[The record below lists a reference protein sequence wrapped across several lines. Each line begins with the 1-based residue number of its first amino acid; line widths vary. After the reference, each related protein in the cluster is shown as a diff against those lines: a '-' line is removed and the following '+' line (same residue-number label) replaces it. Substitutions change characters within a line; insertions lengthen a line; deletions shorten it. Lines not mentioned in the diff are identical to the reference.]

1 MGPNVKFVSPICD
14 HISERKNRGNFFYLK
29 KTIKNSFFFRTPSF
43 RDWWLDFQLS
53 SISSPM
59 GVVILRKS
67 WPQMVTFQYYGLFC
81 TMTRLWYMQRVH
93 MKLKLKFKYLEKD
106 LVTKEGQSIKLN
118 MFWKVNETWCRI
130 WTKGGSDVILLPHL
144 WLVTIPSYTYNCNNA
159 ILRCGLNLTLS
170 FKVR

>member
-1 MGPNVKFVSPICD
+1 MGHPVYLYLHKELCLKRYFLFCRFAFLNYSLMPLLWNIICSEQLSVTWAPIPSTVFVLSL
-14 HISERKNRGNFFYLK
+14 YLK
-29 KTIKNSFFFRTPSF
+29 KTIKNSLFFRTPSF

-81 TMTRLWYMQRVH
+81 TMTRLWYTQRVH

-106 LVTKEGQSIKLN
+106 LVTKEGQSI
-118 MFWKVNETWCRI
+118 
-130 WTKGGSDVILLPHL
+130 
-144 WLVTIPSYTYNCNNA
+144 
-159 ILRCGLNLTLS
+159 
-170 FKVR
+170 